1 MGVSLKDIA
10 KSAGVSEATASLALN
25 GRKGVNEKT
34 KERVLEI
41 AKAMGYVGS
50 DNAKSLARRK
60 SGLIGV
66 MVPNISNLFYSNLVR
81 HIERALR
88 DMGYKMI
95 LVTTESN
102 INYEKEMIKRF
113 VAFRVEGAI
122 IYPSIKENERP
133 DYINILRQNSIP
145 MVFIGSYYPGIEAPH
160 VMSDLYH
167 GVREAVDYLYITG
180 CRHFYYIGGCKTIIS
195 NQLKEKAIRDYL
207 TERGIEFPEDHYLE
221 LEHTRY
227 ENAYI
232 RMDALLSSG
241 KPVDAVIAADAF
253 TSLAAYNVLRKHGY
267 AVPEQVS
274 IISFDN
280 LLYPDI
286 CVTRLSCIEQDLDSI
301 VNCTLQNLQSMIR
314 DQSDGVS
321 HLTPTKLILR
331 DTTRQYL
338 ANSREK
344 TQG

>member
-1 MGVSLKDIA
+1 MSVSLKDIA
-10 KSAGVSEATASLALN
+10 TAAGVSEATASLALN
-25 GRKGVNEKT
+25 GRKGVNQQT

-41 AKAMGYVGS
+41 AKSMGYVGS
-50 DNAKSLARRK
+50 DHAKNLARRK

-122 IYPSIKENERP
+122 IYPSIKENEKP
-133 DYINILRQNSIP
+133 EYLNILQQNSIP

-167 GVREAVDYLYITG
+167 GVREAVDYLFITG
-180 CRHFYYIGGCKTIIS
+180 CRHFYYVGGCKTIVS
-195 NQLKEKAIRDYL
+195 NQLKEQAIRDYL
-207 TERGIEFPEDHYLE
+207 SERGLEFPDDHYLE

-232 RMDALLSSG
+232 RMDALLASG
-241 KPVDAVIAADAF
+241 RPVDAVISADAY
-253 TSLAAYNVLRKHGY
+253 TSLAVYNVLRKHNIS
-267 AVPEQVS
+267 VPEQVS

-280 LLYPDI
+280 LIYPDI

-301 VNCTLQNLQSMIR
+301 VNCTLQNLLSMIR
-314 DQSDGVS
+314 DHSKGVS
-321 HLTPTKLILR
+321 HLSPTKLILR

-338 ANSREK
+338 AKNK
-344 TQG
+344 

>member
-1 MGVSLKDIA
+1 MGISLKDVA
-10 KSAGVSEATASLALN
+10 RAAHVSEATASLAI
-25 GRKGVNEKT
+25 KGVNAETRKS
-34 KERVLEI
+34 VVDI
-41 AKAMGYVGS
+41 AKAMGYIGS
-50 DNAKSLARRK
+50 DHAKSLAQRS

-122 IYPSIKENERP
+122 IYPSIKENDRP

-145 MVFIGSYYPGIEAPH
+145 MVFIGSYYPGIDAPH
-160 VMSDLYH
+160 IMSDLYH
-167 GVREAVDYLYITG
+167 GVREAVDYLFITG
-180 CRHFYYIGGCKTIIS
+180 CRNFYYIGGCKTIVS
-195 NQLKEKAIRDYL
+195 NQLKENAIRDYL
-207 TERGIEFPEDHYLE
+207 HERAIDFPEDHYLE

-232 RMDALLSSG
+232 RMDALLTSG
-241 KPVDAVIAADAF
+241 RPVDAVIAADAF
-253 TSLAAYNVLRKHGY
+253 TALASYNVLKKHHY
-267 AVPEQVS
+267 SVPEQVS

-280 LLYPDI
+280 LIYPDI
-286 CVTRLSCIEQDLDSI
+286 CVTRLSCIEQDLNSI
-301 VNCTLQNLQSMIR
+301 VNCTLQNLRSMIR
-314 DQSDGVS
+314 DHSDGVS

-338 ANSREK
+338 AK
-344 TQG
+344 Q

>member
-10 KSAGVSEATASLALN
+10 KAAEVSEATASLALN
-25 GRKGVNEKT
+25 GRKGVNQKT
-34 KERVLEI
+34 KEKVLEI
-41 AKAMGYVGS
+41 AKKMGYVGS
-50 DNAKSLARRK
+50 DNAISLARRK

-88 DMGYKMI
+88 DMGFKMI

-122 IYPSIKENERP
+122 IYPSIKENDKPE
-133 DYINILRQNSIP
+133 YINILHQNNIP
-145 MVFIGSYYPGIEAPH
+145 MVFIGSYYPGIDAPH
-160 VMSDLYH
+160 IMSDLYQ

-180 CRHFYYIGGCKTIIS
+180 CRDFYYVGGCRTIVS

-207 TERGIEFPEDHYLE
+207 NERGIEFPNNHYLE

-227 ENAYI
+227 ENAYL
-232 RMDALLSSG
+232 RMDALMASG
-241 KPVDAVIAADAF
+241 KLVDAVIAADAF
-253 TSLAAYNVLRKHGY
+253 TSLAVYNVLKKHDVS
-267 AVPEQVS
+267 VPEQVS

-286 CVTRLSCIEQDLDSI
+286 CVTRLSCIEQDLNSI

-314 DQSDGVS
+314 DHSHGVS

-338 ANSREK
+338 TMNK
-344 TQG
+344 

>member
-1 MGVSLKDIA
+1 MSVSLKDIA
-10 KSAGVSEATASLALN
+10 KAVGVSEATASLALN
-25 GRKGVNEKT
+25 GRKGVNAQT
-34 KERVLEI
+34 KEKVVEV
-41 AKAMGYVGS
+41 AKSMGYVS
-50 DNAKSLARRK
+50 SNNARSLARRK

-81 HIERALR
+81 HIERAVR

-102 INYEKEMIKRF
+102 INYEKEMIKQF

-122 IYPSIKENERP
+122 IYPSIKENNRP
-133 DYINILRQNSIP
+133 DYINILQQNNIP

-160 VMSDLYH
+160 IMSDLYH

-180 CRHFYYIGGCKTIIS
+180 CRNFYYVGGCKTIIS
-195 NQLKEKAIRDYL
+195 NQLKEKAIQDYL
-207 TERGIEFPEDHYLE
+207 REREIEFSDDHYLE

-232 RMDALLSSG
+232 RMDALMASG

-253 TSLAAYNVLRKHGY
+253 TSLAVYNVLRKHNIS
-267 AVPEQVS
+267 VPEQVS

-280 LLYPDI
+280 LIYPDI
-286 CVTRLSCIEQDLDSI
+286 CVTRLSCIEQDLNSI

-314 DQSDGVS
+314 DHSHGVS

-338 ANSREK
+338 SKNP
-344 TQG
+344 

>member
-1 MGVSLKDIA
+1 MSVSLKEIA
-10 KSAGVSEATASLALN
+10 KAAGVSEATASLALN

-34 KERVLEI
+34 KERVLAI
-41 AKAMGYVGS
+41 AKEMGYVGS

-122 IYPSIKENERP
+122 IYPSIKENDKP
-133 DYINILRQNSIP
+133 DYINILEQNGIP
-145 MVFIGSYYPGIEAPH
+145 MVFIGSYYPGIDAPH
-160 VMSDLYH
+160 VMSDLYS

-180 CRHFYYIGGCKTIIS
+180 CRNFYYVGGCKTIVS

-207 TERGIEFPEDHYLE
+207 QERGIEFPDDHYLE

-232 RMDALLSSG
+232 RMDALMASG
-241 KPVDAVIAADAF
+241 RPVDAVIAADAF
-253 TSLAAYNVLRKHGY
+253 TSLAVYNVLRKHNI
-267 AVPEQVS
+267 AVPKQVS

-286 CVTRLSCIEQDLDSI
+286 CVTRLSCIEQDLNSI

-314 DQSDGVS
+314 DHSHGVS
-321 HLTPTKLILR
+321 HLTHTKLILR

-338 ANSREK
+338 AKSKNL
-344 TQG
+344 

>member
-1 MGVSLKDIA
+1 MG
-10 KSAGVSEATASLALN
+10 
-25 GRKGVNEKT
+25 
-34 KERVLEI
+34 
-41 AKAMGYVGS
+41 
-50 DNAKSLARRK
+50 
-60 SGLIGV
+60 
-66 MVPNISNLFYSNLVR
+66 F
-81 HIERALR
+81 
-88 DMGYKMI
+88 KMI

-122 IYPSIKENERP
+122 IYPSIKENDKPE
-133 DYINILRQNSIP
+133 YINILHQNNIP
-145 MVFIGSYYPGIEAPH
+145 MVFIGSYYPGIDAPH
-160 VMSDLYH
+160 IMSDLYQ

-180 CRHFYYIGGCKTIIS
+180 CRDFYYVGGCRTIVS

-207 TERGIEFPEDHYLE
+207 NERGIEFPNNHYLE

-232 RMDALLSSG
+232 RMDALMASG

-253 TSLAAYNVLRKHGY
+253 TSLAVYNVLKKHDVS
-267 AVPEQVS
+267 VPEQVS

-286 CVTRLSCIEQDLDSI
+286 CVTRLSCIEQDLNSI

-314 DQSDGVS
+314 DHSHGVS

-338 ANSREK
+338 TMNK
-344 TQG
+344 

>member
-1 MGVSLKDIA
+1 MSVSLKDIA
-10 KSAGVSEATASLALN
+10 KAAGVSEATASLALN

-34 KERVLEI
+34 KERVLNI
-41 AKAMGYVGS
+41 AKEMGYVGS

-122 IYPSIKENERP
+122 IYPSIKENDRP
-133 DYINILRQNSIP
+133 DYINILEQNGIP
-145 MVFIGSYYPGIEAPH
+145 MVFIGNYYPGIDAPH

-180 CRHFYYIGGCKTIIS
+180 CRNFYYVGGCKTIVS
-195 NQLKEKAIRDYL
+195 NQLKEKAIQDYL
-207 TERGIEFPEDHYLE
+207 QERGINFPDNHYLE

-232 RMDALLSSG
+232 RMDALMTSG
-241 KPVDAVIAADAF
+241 NPVDAVIAADAF
-253 TSLAAYNVLRKHGY
+253 TSLAVYNVLRKHNV

-280 LLYPDI
+280 LIYPDI

-314 DQSDGVS
+314 DQSHGVS

-338 ANSREK
+338 AK
-344 TQG
+344 TKSP

>member
-1 MGVSLKDIA
+1 MSVSLKDIA
-10 KSAGVSEATASLALN
+10 TAAGVSEATASLALN
-25 GRKGVNEKT
+25 GRKGVNQQT

-41 AKAMGYVGS
+41 AKSMGYVGS
-50 DNAKSLARRK
+50 DHAKNLARRK

-122 IYPSIKENERP
+122 IYPSIKENEKP
-133 DYINILRQNSIP
+133 EYLNILQQNSIP

-167 GVREAVDYLYITG
+167 GVREAVDYLFITG
-180 CRHFYYIGGCKTIIS
+180 CRHFYYVGGCKTIVS
-195 NQLKEKAIRDYL
+195 NQLKEQAIRDYPS
-207 TERGIEFPEDHYLE
+207 ERGLEFPVDHYLE

-232 RMDALLSSG
+232 RMDALLASG
-241 KPVDAVIAADAF
+241 RPVDAVISADAY
-253 TSLAAYNVLRKHGY
+253 TSLAVYNVLRKHNIS
-267 AVPEQVS
+267 VPEQVS

-280 LLYPDI
+280 LIYPDI

-301 VNCTLQNLQSMIR
+301 VNCTLQNLLSMIR
-314 DQSDGVS
+314 DHSKGVS
-321 HLTPTKLILR
+321 HLSPTKLILR

-338 ANSREK
+338 AKNK
-344 TQG
+344 

>member
-1 MGVSLKDIA
+1 MGILLKDIA
-10 KSAGVSEATASLALN
+10 SAAGVSEATASLALN
-25 GRKGVNEKT
+25 GRKGVNAQTRDK
-34 KERVLEI
+34 VIAI
-41 AKAMGYVGS
+41 AKEMGYVGS
-50 DNAKSLARRK
+50 DNAKTLASRR

-122 IYPSIKENERP
+122 IYPSIKENEKP
-133 DYINILRQNSIP
+133 DYINILHQNSIP
-145 MVFIGSYYPGIEAPH
+145 MVFIGSYYPGIDAPH
-160 VMSDLYH
+160 VMSDLYQ
-167 GVREAVDYLYITG
+167 GVREAVDYLFITG
-180 CRHFYYIGGCKTIIS
+180 ARNFYYVGGCKTIVS

-207 TERGIEFPEDHYLE
+207 QERGLDFPDDHYLE

-253 TSLAAYNVLRKHGY
+253 TALAVYNVLRKHNFL
-267 AVPEQVS
+267 VPEQVS

-286 CVTRLSCIEQDLDSI
+286 CVTRLSCIEQDLNSI
-301 VNCTLQNLQSMIR
+301 VNCTLQNLRSMIR
-314 DQSDGVS
+314 DHSEGVS

-331 DTTRQYL
+331 DTTKQYL
-338 ANSREK
+338 ATAR
-344 TQG
+344 

>member
-1 MGVSLKDIA
+1 MSVSLKDIA
-10 KSAGVSEATASLALN
+10 KAAGVSEATASLALN
-25 GRKGVNEKT
+25 GRKGVNAQT
-34 KERVLEI
+34 KEKVVEV
-41 AKAMGYVGS
+41 AKSMGYVS
-50 DNAKSLARRK
+50 SNNARSLARRR

-81 HIERALR
+81 HIERAVR

-102 INYEKEMIKRF
+102 INYEKEMIKQF

-122 IYPSIKENERP
+122 IYPSIKENDKP
-133 DYINILRQNSIP
+133 DYINLLQQNNIP
-145 MVFIGSYYPGIEAPH
+145 MVFIGSYYPGIDAPH
-160 VMSDLYH
+160 IMSDLYH

-180 CRHFYYIGGCKTIIS
+180 CRNFYYVGGCKTIVS
-195 NQLKEKAIRDYL
+195 NQLKEKAIQDYL
-207 TERGIEFPEDHYLE
+207 REREIDFPDDHYLE

-232 RMDALLSSG
+232 RMDALMASG

-253 TSLAAYNVLRKHGY
+253 TSLAVYNVLRKHNIS
-267 AVPEQVS
+267 VPEQVS

-280 LLYPDI
+280 LIYPDI
-286 CVTRLSCIEQDLDSI
+286 CVTRLSCIEQDLNSI

-314 DQSDGVS
+314 DHSHGVS

-338 ANSREK
+338 AKN
-344 TQG
+344 T

>member
-10 KSAGVSEATASLALN
+10 KAAEVSEATASLALN
-25 GRKGVNEKT
+25 GRKGVNQKT
-34 KERVLEI
+34 KEKVLEI
-41 AKAMGYVGS
+41 AKKMGYVGS
-50 DNAKSLARRK
+50 DNAISLARRK

-88 DMGYKMI
+88 DMGFKMI

-122 IYPSIKENERP
+122 IYPSIKENDKPE
-133 DYINILRQNSIP
+133 YINILHQNNIP
-145 MVFIGSYYPGIEAPH
+145 MVFIGSYYPGIDAPH
-160 VMSDLYH
+160 IMSDLYQ

-180 CRHFYYIGGCKTIIS
+180 CRDFYYVGGCRTIVS

-207 TERGIEFPEDHYLE
+207 NERGIEFPNNHYLE

-232 RMDALLSSG
+232 RMDALMASG

-253 TSLAAYNVLRKHGY
+253 TSLAVYNVLKKHDVS
-267 AVPEQVS
+267 VPEQVS

-286 CVTRLSCIEQDLDSI
+286 CVTRLSCIEQDLNSI

-314 DQSDGVS
+314 DHSHGVS

-338 ANSREK
+338 TMNK
-344 TQG
+344 

>member
-1 MGVSLKDIA
+1 MSVSLKDIA
-10 KSAGVSEATASLALN
+10 KAAGVSEATASLALN

-34 KERVLEI
+34 KERVLNI
-41 AKAMGYVGS
+41 AKEMGYVGS

-122 IYPSIKENERP
+122 IYPSIKENDRP
-133 DYINILRQNSIP
+133 DYINILEQNGIP
-145 MVFIGSYYPGIEAPH
+145 MVFIGSYYPGIDAPH

-180 CRHFYYIGGCKTIIS
+180 CRNFYYVGGCKTIVS
-195 NQLKEKAIRDYL
+195 NQLKEKAIQDYL
-207 TERGIEFPEDHYLE
+207 QERGINFPDNHYLE

-232 RMDALLSSG
+232 RMDALMTSG
-241 KPVDAVIAADAF
+241 NPVDAVIAADAF
-253 TSLAAYNVLRKHGY
+253 TSLAVYNVLRKHNV

-280 LLYPDI
+280 LIYPDI

-314 DQSDGVS
+314 DQSHGVS

-338 ANSREK
+338 AK
-344 TQG
+344 TKSP

>member
-1 MGVSLKDIA
+1 MSVSLKDIA
-10 KSAGVSEATASLALN
+10 KAAGVSEATASLALN
-25 GRKGVNEKT
+25 GRKGVNAQT
-34 KERVLEI
+34 KEKVLET
-41 AKAMGYVGS
+41 AKSMGYVGS

-81 HIERALR
+81 HIERAVR

-102 INYEKEMIKRF
+102 INYEKEMIKQF

-122 IYPSIKENERP
+122 IYPSIKENDRP
-133 DYINILRQNSIP
+133 EYINILQQNNIP
-145 MVFIGSYYPGIEAPH
+145 MVFIGNYYPGIDAPH
-160 VMSDLYH
+160 IMSDLYH

-180 CRHFYYIGGCKTIIS
+180 CRDFYYVGGCKTIVS
-195 NQLKEKAIRDYL
+195 NQLKLKAIQDYL
-207 TERGIEFPEDHYLE
+207 KERGIDFPDDRYLE

-232 RMDALLSSG
+232 RMDALMASG
-241 KPVDAVIAADAF
+241 RPVDAVIAADAF
-253 TSLAAYNVLRKHGY
+253 TSLAVYNVLRKHNIS
-267 AVPEQVS
+267 VPEQVS

-280 LLYPDI
+280 LIYPDI
-286 CVTRLSCIEQDLDSI
+286 CVTRLSCIEQDLDSL

-314 DQSDGVS
+314 DHSHGVS

-331 DTTRQYL
+331 DTTKQYL
-338 ANSREK
+338 AKS
-344 TQG
+344 T

>member
-1 MGVSLKDIA
+1 MSVSLKDIA
-10 KSAGVSEATASLALN
+10 KAAGVSEATASLALN
-25 GRKGVNEKT
+25 GRKGVNAQT
-34 KERVLEI
+34 KEKVVEV
-41 AKAMGYVGS
+41 AKSMGYVS
-50 DNAKSLARRK
+50 SNNARSLARRR

-81 HIERALR
+81 HIERAVR

-102 INYEKEMIKRF
+102 INYEKEMIKQF

-122 IYPSIKENERP
+122 IYPSIKENDKP
-133 DYINILRQNSIP
+133 DYINLLQQNNIP
-145 MVFIGSYYPGIEAPH
+145 MVFIGSYYPGIDAPH
-160 VMSDLYH
+160 IMSDLYH

-180 CRHFYYIGGCKTIIS
+180 CRNFYYVGGCKTIVS
-195 NQLKEKAIRDYL
+195 NQLKEKAIQDYL
-207 TERGIEFPEDHYLE
+207 REREIDFPDDHYLE

-232 RMDALLSSG
+232 RMDALMASG

-253 TSLAAYNVLRKHGY
+253 TSLAVYNVLRKHNIS
-267 AVPEQVS
+267 VPEQVS

-280 LLYPDI
+280 LIYPDI
-286 CVTRLSCIEQDLDSI
+286 CVTRLSCIEQDLNSI

-314 DQSDGVS
+314 DHSHGVS

-331 DTTRQYL
+331 DTTCQYL
-338 ANSREK
+338 AKN
-344 TQG
+344 T